1 MKIAFMT
8 ADEKGGCPHY
18 RIYQPSRVI
27 NRVFGKEHT
36 AVVVDKYMEQE
47 LADAIFANADIYV
60 FQSTFNK
67 KFQDIAKVKPV
78 IFEIDDL
85 MWDNPP
91 LQGNYKDWG
100 VSEVQWEDPN
110 TGEKIW
116 LWKNG
121 VNGFYP
127 MKNAERIELVKRNL
141 AASTAVT
148 VTTEALREFYLPINP
163 NVYAIQNCID
173 FDLWPETTH
182 KKDGRIRILWH
193 GGEAHYQDIFIIKNV
208 FRKIIEKYD
217 HVDWIMM
224 GSFWPKF
231 FEGIPEH
238 RYKVYKWTCVHAH
251 SYRMICMNAD
261 IGIAPL
267 KDTSFNRGKSPLKWM
282 EYSAMR
288 VPTVASD
295 TVVYPEEI
303 EDGVTGLL
311 AGSEDDWMEKISYL
325 IENEEAR
332 KRIGQEAYDDV
343 YERFNF
349 EKNIHK
355 WIEVY
360 QKVLGEAHGEA
371 HGEANGEANG
381 EAKEGSYADNSR

>member
-1 MKIAFMT
+1 
-8 ADEKGGCPHY
+8 
-18 RIYQPSRVI
+18 
-27 NRVFGKEHT
+27 
-36 AVVVDKYMEQE
+36 
-47 LADAIFANADIYV
+47 
-60 FQSTFNK
+60 
-67 KFQDIAKVKPV
+67 
-78 IFEIDDL
+78 
-85 MWDNPP
+85 
-91 LQGNYKDWG
+91 
-100 VSEVQWEDPN
+100 
-110 TGEKIW
+110 
-116 LWKNG
+116 
-121 VNGFYP
+121 
-127 MKNAERIELVKRNL
+127 
-141 AASTAVT
+141 
-148 VTTEALREFYLPINP
+148 
-163 NVYAIQNCID
+163 
-173 FDLWPETTH
+173 
-182 KKDGRIRILWH
+182 
-193 GGEAHYQDIFIIKNV
+193 
-208 FRKIIEKYD
+208 
-217 HVDWIMM
+217 
-224 GSFWPKF
+224 
-231 FEGIPEH
+231 
-238 RYKVYKWTCVHAH
+238 
-251 SYRMICMNAD
+251 MNAD

-371 HGEANGEANG
+371 HGEA
-381 EAKEGSYADNSR
+381 KEGSYADNSR